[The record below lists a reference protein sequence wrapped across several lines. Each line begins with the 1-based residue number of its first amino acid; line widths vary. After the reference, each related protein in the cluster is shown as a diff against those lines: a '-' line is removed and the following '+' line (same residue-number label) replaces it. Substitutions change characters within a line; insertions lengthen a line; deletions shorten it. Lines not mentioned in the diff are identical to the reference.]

1 MVEALHVIVIVT
13 QANCDILDMSNR
25 IPLDRHDVCSGVTWD
40 VYTYCTCAITGCV
53 PQDGSALN
61 PR

>member
-1 MVEALHVIVIVT
+1 MIVIET
-13 QANCDILDMSNR
+13 QGNYDILDMSNR
-25 IPLDRHDVCSGVTWD
+25 IPLDRRGMFVHA
-40 VYTYCTCAITGCV
+40 CAITGSV